1 MTILCLASYI
11 KGHEFLKA
19 AKALG
24 CHVVLL
30 TSESLRE
37 GQPNW
42 PPAEGVDE
50 VFFTRDNNKEWNRQ
64 WVLNQVAWLA
74 RTRRFDRI
82 VPLDDFDVETAAFL
96 REHFRM
102 SGIGES
108 QVRYFRDKLAM
119 RIKAHAGGIPVPEF
133 SPIFH
138 HGDLAAFL
146 NRVPAP
152 WLVKPRSMAGAIG
165 IRKLYHSED
174 VWPLLERLGDLQSHY
189 LIEHF
194 VPGDIFHVDSIVF
207 GGEIRFAVASGY
219 GRPPLEVSHEGGI
232 FTTRILNR
240 DSEISRSLL
249 TTNARVLR
257 EFGLHDGVSHTEF
270 IRPHAGG
277 DIMFLETSARVGGA
291 HIADLV
297 EAATGVNIWA
307 EWAALEF
314 AVATET
320 RYNLAPLREE
330 YAGLLVSLARQQRPD
345 LSAYNDPEIVWRMSK
360 DYHAGLIVRSPD
372 EERVLELLNAYLPR
386 VKQDFHAA
394 APPLEKPNA

>member
-1 MTILCLASYI
+1 M
-11 KGHEFLKA
+11 
-19 AKALG
+19 
-24 CHVVLL
+24 
-30 TSESLRE
+30 
-37 GQPNW
+37 
-42 PPAEGVDE
+42 
-50 VFFTRDNNKEWNRQ
+50 
-64 WVLNQVAWLA
+64 
-74 RTRRFDRI
+74 
-82 VPLDDFDVETAAFL
+82 
-96 REHFRM
+96 
-102 SGIGES
+102 
-108 QVRYFRDKLAM
+108 
-119 RIKAHAGGIPVPEF
+119 PEF

-174 VWPLLERLGDLQSHY
+174 VWPLLEQLGDLQSYY

-249 TTNARVLR
+249 ATNARVLH

-277 DIMFLETSARVGGA
+277 EIQFLETSARVGGA

-297 EAATGVNIWA
+297 EAATGVNLWA

-314 AVATET
+314 SVAT
-320 RYNLAPLREE
+320 
-330 YAGLLVSLARQQRPD
+330 GAR
-345 LSAYNDPEIVWRMSK
+345 IT
-360 DYHAGLIVRSPD
+360 
-372 EERVLELLNAYLPR
+372 LPR
-386 VKQDFHAA
+386 FARTMPVCWCRSRVSSALTCQRTTTRKSCGG
-394 APPLEKPNA
+394 